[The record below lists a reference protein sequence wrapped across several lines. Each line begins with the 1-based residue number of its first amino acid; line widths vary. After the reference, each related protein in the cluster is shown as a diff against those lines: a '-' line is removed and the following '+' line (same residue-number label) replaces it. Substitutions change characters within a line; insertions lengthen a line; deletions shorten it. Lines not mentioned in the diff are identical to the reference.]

1 MKKITSLILA
11 ALMLAAMLT
20 VFSVPAS
27 AVTKYGS
34 LILHNGSGTAE
45 DPYVITA
52 EYQMKNLA
60 EETNKGTSDFE
71 GVYFALGCSI
81 NLAAF
86 TPIGTKDH
94 PFKGNFDGR
103 GNMIQLS
110 INKETTD
117 YVGLF
122 GFAKGAQI
130 KNVVLQQ
137 LTRDCVIKGHDHVGS
152 ICGYLDKGSII
163 NCTNAIDV
171 SGNSTVG
178 GICGVVSD
186 GTINSCRNFG
196 TIRGD
201 NYAAGIVGGFEEG
214 TLINCSNEGFIELA
228 TIYNGGLCGYASGFN
243 MINCINSGTIRVAS
257 KHNEAESGG
266 LIAVVEAMSDPI
278 RNCVSAG
285 EYLGDTKLCG
295 SIINFIH
302 DFMGTHNSWCENVF
316 YDNSILDCPVYHR
329 PEDFSRNGIKS
340 RTTEQMKSDEMLAT
354 LNQYVSDH
362 PELGLLSWKKNEA
375 TGYPCLDYSAA
386 NTDAQQDLFS
396 AEGSAIS
403 DGSLT
408 VIVGIAAAVVF
419 GLGGFILGTK
429 KKKKPALAG
438 AAESDE

>member
-1 MKKITSLILA
+1 MKKFASLLLT
-11 ALMLAAMLT
+11 ALMLATMLT

-34 LILHNGSGTAE
+34 LILHIGSGTAE
-45 DPYVITA
+45 DPYVITKY
-52 EYQMKNLA
+52 YQMNHLA

-86 TPIGTKDH
+86 TPIGTKEH

-103 GNMIQLS
+103 GNIIQLS
-110 INKETTD
+110 VNKETTD

-163 NCTNAIDV
+163 NCSNAIDV
-171 SGNSTVG
+171 SGNSIVG

-201 NYAAGIVGGFEEG
+201 NYPAGIVGGLEEG

-228 TIYNGGLCGYASGFN
+228 TIYNGGLCGYAGGFN
-243 MINCINSGTIRVAS
+243 IINCINSGTIRARS
-257 KHNEAESGG
+257 NYEEAQTGG
-266 LIAVVEAMSDPI
+266 LIAVVEDQSYPF
-278 RNCVSAG
+278 RNCISAG
-285 EYLGDTKLCG
+285 EYLGDTKMCG
-295 SIINFIH
+295 NIINQFLREAVAN
-302 DFMGTHNSWCENVF
+302 FWCENVF
-316 YDNSILDCPVYHR
+316 YDNSIVDCPIYNR
-329 PEDFSRNGIKS
+329 PGDFSSHGCIG

-408 VIVGIAAAVVF
+408 VIVGIAAAVVS
-419 GLGGFILGTK
+419 GLVGYLLGS
-429 KKKKPALAG
+429 KKKKPALADG
-438 AAESDE
+438 E